1 MDGASEEG
9 EKRLGEDREQGQLF
23 ESESLS
29 RGKRAPVLRWEQPGV
44 GGGTEPLDVLSLRVR
59 LGQAGPGWGE
69 VGRSGRTERGWMI
82 KGGPTGWRGEE

>member
-29 RGKRAPVLRWEQPGV
+29 RGKRAPVLRREQPG
-44 GGGTEPLDVLSLRVR
+44 
-59 LGQAGPGWGE
+59 